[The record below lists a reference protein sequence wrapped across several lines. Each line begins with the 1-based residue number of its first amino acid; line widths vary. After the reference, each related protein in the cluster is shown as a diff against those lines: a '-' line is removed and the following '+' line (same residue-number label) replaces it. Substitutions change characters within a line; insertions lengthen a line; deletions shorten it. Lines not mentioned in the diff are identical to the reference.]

1 MKILIINTYYYPNM
15 IGGTENSIK
24 ILAENLAKLDNNIV
38 AVYSADNNNKKLKKE
53 KINNVEM
60 YRGHA
65 GRYQIERLKNFN
77 TKKIKKI
84 RNKILELNNIT
95 AKKEIRTVIEDF
107 QPDVIHTNN
116 LFGISTIIWKIAKE
130 KYNIPIIHTLRDY
143 WMLYPIVSNEK
154 LSKILLQPFMRKRTK
169 YVDVVTAPSNC
180 TLEKFIDNG
189 YFKSSK
195 KECVVN
201 AIDID
206 IEETRRIID
215 DKTKRKNK
223 DIKFM
228 FVGML
233 TENKGIRNLL
243 EAFTSIKNDKISLHI
258 YGQGILES
266 LVKDKEKQDNRI
278 KYHGQLKNEDLK
290 EEWIKNDVLIV
301 PSIWEEPFGRVVI
314 EGNQYGLPVIGA
326 NRGGIKEIID
336 LTHAGKTY
344 QFDNIKELKNKIEY
358 FCDRDKIKKYFQNIL
373 SNIEIY
379 SIKTQ
384 LNTFMNIYT
393 EEWKSYKE

>member
-1 MKILIINTYYYPNM
+1 MRILIVNTYYYPNM
-15 IGGTENSIK
+15 IGGTENSVK
-24 ILAENLAKLDNNIV
+24 ILAENLYNVGNDVAIYSVDNN
-38 AVYSADNNNKKLKKE
+38 DKLKIEKE
-53 KINNVEM
+53 NNVKI
-60 YRGHA
+60 YRGCA
-65 GRYQIERLKNFN
+65 GKYQIDNLQNVNFG
-77 TKKIKKI
+77 KIKKI
-84 RNKILELNNIT
+84 ENKILELNNIT
-95 AKKEIRTVIEDF
+95 AKKEIKTVIEDF
-107 QPDVIHTNN
+107 NPDIIHTNN
-116 LFGISTIIWKIAKE
+116 LYGISNIVWKIAKE
-130 KYNIPIIHTLRDY
+130 EYGIPIIHTLRDY

-154 LSKILLQPFMRKRTK
+154 LSKILFQPFMRKRTK

-180 TLEKFIDNG
+180 TLEKFTDNG

-206 IEETRRIID
+206 IEETKRIID
-215 DKTKRKNK
+215 DKTERKNE

-258 YGQGILES
+258 YGQGILEN

-278 KYHGQLKNEDLK
+278 KYYGQLKKADLK

-326 NRGGIKEIID
+326 NRGGIKEIIN
-336 LTHAGKTY
+336 LTHAGETY
-344 QFDNIKELKNKIEY
+344 QFDNIEKLREKIIYFTERKNIIKYYPEIIKNINVYSIEKQIEK
-358 FCDRDKIKKYFQNIL
+358 F
-373 SNIEIY
+373 SNIY
-379 SIKTQ
+379 DNSIKRG
-384 LNTFMNIYT
+384 
-393 EEWKSYKE
+393 

>member
-1 MKILIINTYYYPNM
+1 MRILIVNTYYYPNM

-24 ILAENLAKLDNNIV
+24 ILAENLVKSNNTV
-38 AVYSADNNNKKLKKE
+38 AVYSVDNNNKELKKE
-53 KINNVEM
+53 KINNVEI

-65 GRYQIERLKNFN
+65 GKYQIEKLKNFS
-77 TKKIKKI
+77 TQKIKKI
-84 RNKILELNNIT
+84 RNKIIELHNFT
-95 AKKEIRTVIEDF
+95 AKKEIRKVIEDF
-107 QPDVIHTNN
+107 KPDVIHTNN
-116 LFGISTIIWKIAKE
+116 LFGISNIIWKIAKE
-130 KYNIPIIHTLRDY
+130 EYSIPIIHTLRDY

-154 LSKILLQPFMRKRTK
+154 LSKILLQPFMRKRTQ

-180 TLEKFIDNG
+180 TLEKFISNG

-195 KECVVN
+195 KKCVVN

-206 IEETRRIID
+206 IEETKRIID
-215 DKTKRKNK
+215 EKTKRKNE

-258 YGQGILES
+258 YGQGILDN
-266 LVKDKEKQDNRI
+266 LVKDKEKQDTRV
-278 KYHGQLKNEDLK
+278 KYHGQLKKEDLK
-290 EEWIKNDVLIV
+290 EEWKKNDVLIV

-336 LTHAGKTY
+336 LTHSGEIY
-344 QFDNIKELKNKIEY
+344 QFDDIKELKNKIEY
-358 FCDRDKIKKYFQNIL
+358 FCDRDNIKKYFRNIL

-379 SIKTQ
+379 SIKNQ
-384 LNTFMNIYT
+384 INEFMNIY
-393 EEWKSYKE
+393 EAEGKKDEK